1 MSCSVG
7 STTRSMALPRISTPA
22 ACKTPCV
29 SASRSTREW
38 LGRAVGAADFATPS
52 GRRCGGGNLTGRIVA
67 LYVCGLGLLNPDHGA
82 RVEVPTPDGSG
93 QRHLSEAV
101 CLTARLLRYRL
112 TTGPAAT
119 KLGPSLTSLCPICC
133 SPNVFGPADRRNAR
147 GLACPEPS
155 RSRDRSPVNQGR
167 LPLHTCPDRPRSSSR
182 CTAGRSCAARPAPQ
196 RPNSDSTGRL
206 GSQKWVS
213 RDREGA
219 CPAWTSR
226 EALGDWS
233 RRRP

>member
-67 LYVCGLGLLNPDHGA
+67 LHVCGLGLLNPDHGA
-82 RVEVPTPDGSG
+82 RVEVPTTDGSG
-93 QRHLSEAV
+93 QRHRGDAV
-101 CLTARLLRYRL
+101 CSTARLLRYRL

-119 KLGPSLTSLCPICC
+119 KLGPSLTSLCPNCC
-133 SPNVFGPADRRNAR
+133 SPNVFGQRTDEMRA

-155 RSRDRSPVNQGR
+155 RSRDRSPANQGR
-167 LPLHTCPDRPRSSSR
+167 LPRSRVPRSNTIVNQVR
-182 CTAGRSCAARPAPQ
+182 R
-196 RPNSDSTGRL
+196 
-206 GSQKWVS
+206 GSQLRGMTRTATPKQ
-213 RDREGA
+213 R
-219 CPAWTSR
+219 
-226 EALGDWS
+226 LDWS
-233 RRRP
+233 TK

>member
-67 LYVCGLGLLNPDHGA
+67 LHVCGLGLLNPDHGA
-82 RVEVPTPDGSG
+82 RVEVPTTDGSG
-93 QRHLSEAV
+93 QRHRGDAV
-101 CLTARLLRYRL
+101 CSTARLLRYRL
-112 TTGPAAT
+112 TAGPAAAT
-119 KLGPSLTSLCPICC
+119 KLGPSLISLCPNCC
-133 SPNVFGPADRRNAR
+133 SPNVLASGPTKSA

-155 RSRDRSPVNQGR
+155 RSRDRSPANQDR
-167 LPLHTCPDRPRSSSR
+167 LPFHACPDQPRSSIR
-182 CTAGRSCAARPAPQ
+182 CAAGRSCAQTRTATPKR
-196 RPNSDSTGRL
+196 RL
-206 GSQKWVS
+206 
-213 RDREGA
+213 
-219 CPAWTSR
+219 
-226 EALGDWS
+226 DWS
-233 RRRP
+233 TR